1 MAKKLSILD
10 KTFQL
15 ALLLHRRTAE
25 FNRKYKFTIG
35 DRIDVVAEEAQ
46 EMILRANHQ
55 TDPKRAAQ
63 IIYDF
68 VLRIDTLSLKL
79 RMAVALGL
87 MSDDAKHNAICLS
100 QRLKTR
106 RGVGETIFCVARVS
120 SARATGRRQRAYNY
134 YFEKGLHTIIHSY
147 TDNAKTGEYN
157 SNNAFIYNGN
167 TGNVNNNN
175 KYNTNAVRPVSE
187 FQGNVDP
194 FASFYKSMR
203 AAYRLCL
210 KNKAHTA
217 NAIRFGLM
225 KKASLSR
232 SPARCST
239 ANMSRGNPSHL
250 SLRNHACAKW

>member
-87 MSDDAKHNAICLS
+87 MSDDAKAQCDMLIA
-100 QRLKTR
+100 KIKDE

-120 SARATGRRQRAYNY
+120 SARITSRRQRAYKLL
-134 YFEKGLHTIIHSY
+134 F
-147 TDNAKTGEYN
+147 
-157 SNNAFIYNGN
+157 
-167 TGNVNNNN
+167 
-175 KYNTNAVRPVSE
+175 
-187 FQGNVDP
+187 
-194 FASFYKSMR
+194 
-203 AAYRLCL
+203 
-210 KNKAHTA
+210 
-217 NAIRFGLM
+217 
-225 KKASLSR
+225 
-232 SPARCST
+232 
-239 ANMSRGNPSHL
+239 
-250 SLRNHACAKW
+250 

>member
-87 MSDDAKHNAICLS
+87 MSDDAKAQCDML
-100 QRLKTR
+100 
-106 RGVGETIFCVARVS
+106 FCVARVS

-147 TDNAKTGEYN
+147 TDNAKN
-157 SNNAFIYNGN
+157 WR
-167 TGNVNNNN
+167 VQ
-175 KYNTNAVRPVSE
+175 
-187 FQGNVDP
+187 FQQRV
-194 FASFYKSMR
+194 
-203 AAYRLCL
+203 
-210 KNKAHTA
+210 
-217 NAIRFGLM
+217 
-225 KKASLSR
+225 
-232 SPARCST
+232 
-239 ANMSRGNPSHL
+239 HL
-250 SLRNHACAKW
+250 QRQHGQREQQQQV

>member
-87 MSDDAKHNAICLS
+87 MSDDAKAQCDMLIAKIKDEA
-100 QRLKTR
+100 R
-106 RGVGETIFCVARVS
+106 VGETIFFVARVS

-147 TDNAKTGEYN
+147 TDNAKN
-157 SNNAFIYNGN
+157 WR
-167 TGNVNNNN
+167 VQ
-175 KYNTNAVRPVSE
+175 
-187 FQGNVDP
+187 FQQRV
-194 FASFYKSMR
+194 
-203 AAYRLCL
+203 
-210 KNKAHTA
+210 
-217 NAIRFGLM
+217 
-225 KKASLSR
+225 
-232 SPARCST
+232 
-239 ANMSRGNPSHL
+239 HL
-250 SLRNHACAKW
+250 QRQHGQREQQQQV

>member
-87 MSDDAKHNAICLS
+87 MSDDAKAQCDMLI
-100 QRLKTR
+100 
-106 RGVGETIFCVARVS
+106 
-120 SARATGRRQRAYNY
+120 
-134 YFEKGLHTIIHSY
+134 
-147 TDNAKTGEYN
+147 
-157 SNNAFIYNGN
+157 
-167 TGNVNNNN
+167 
-175 KYNTNAVRPVSE
+175 
-187 FQGNVDP
+187 
-194 FASFYKSMR
+194 
-203 AAYRLCL
+203 
-210 KNKAHTA
+210 
-217 NAIRFGLM
+217 AIRREFLQRTRD
-225 KKASLSR
+225 AVDALRWPR
-232 SPARCST
+232 SCE
-239 ANMSRGNPSHL
+239 
-250 SLRNHACAKW
+250 LRR

>member
-87 MSDDAKHNAICLS
+87 MSDDAKAQCDMLIA
-100 QRLKTR
+100 KIKD
-106 RGVGETIFCVARVS
+106 EARVS

-147 TDNAKTGEYN
+147 TDNAKN
-157 SNNAFIYNGN
+157 WR
-167 TGNVNNNN
+167 VQ
-175 KYNTNAVRPVSE
+175 
-187 FQGNVDP
+187 FQQRV
-194 FASFYKSMR
+194 
-203 AAYRLCL
+203 
-210 KNKAHTA
+210 
-217 NAIRFGLM
+217 
-225 KKASLSR
+225 
-232 SPARCST
+232 
-239 ANMSRGNPSHL
+239 HL
-250 SLRNHACAKW
+250 QRQHGQREQQQQV